1 MTKKLTTIKP
11 IESAITSYK
20 MPDVTIKAIK
30 EFQKAE
36 KLECKDTESRKII
49 GKHRVDIKSLI
60 KKVDRKRIDNNTDY
74 QEKNNGYAELIKSAL
89 TISRDV
95 FDVKIKDYDA
105 IALKK
110 KAKKDL
116 EKKKAA
122 GLIQY
127 HMDGLKV
134 DCESG
139 QEYNL
144 ISYEI
149 MGFLTNLREVEI
161 SAVDFGEMTED
172 AEIML
177 QEGLYNTQAKFD
189 SRVTFE
195 EEQVEQA
202 RIKKEQDEKAA
213 DLKKKEAKL
222 KADQAKADKKAKEK
236 KAEVN
241 KVAEAVAEKL
251 RLANKKLEDG
261 RLALEREKEGI
272 AAQRKADEDAKQA
285 EIDRK
290 AKAEVLFEEIFYSSD
305 PEDDRVTYDELHKR
319 RFSSNDLVL
328 KDKYAEYIVNLDAE
342 LAAMRD
348 QAYDYA
354 LIQEQEEIKKR
365 NIRAKKDKKYAKEI
379 EADKEILYRVIKS
392 VNEFISEFN
401 PLDRYYKTDAGAQ
414 VELDF
419 IIAVKAAIEK
429 ADTAQEA
436 L

>member
-149 MGFLTNLREVEI
+149 MGFLTNLRE
-161 SAVDFGEMTED
+161 
-172 AEIML
+172 
-177 QEGLYNTQAKFD
+177 
-189 SRVTFE
+189 
-195 EEQVEQA
+195 
-202 RIKKEQDEKAA
+202 
-213 DLKKKEAKL
+213 
-222 KADQAKADKKAKEK
+222 
-236 KAEVN
+236 
-241 KVAEAVAEKL
+241 
-251 RLANKKLEDG
+251 
-261 RLALEREKEGI
+261 
-272 AAQRKADEDAKQA
+272 
-285 EIDRK
+285 
-290 AKAEVLFEEIFYSSD
+290 
-305 PEDDRVTYDELHKR
+305 
-319 RFSSNDLVL
+319 
-328 KDKYAEYIVNLDAE
+328 
-342 LAAMRD
+342 
-348 QAYDYA
+348 
-354 LIQEQEEIKKR
+354 
-365 NIRAKKDKKYAKEI
+365 
-379 EADKEILYRVIKS
+379 
-392 VNEFISEFN
+392 
-401 PLDRYYKTDAGAQ
+401 
-414 VELDF
+414 
-419 IIAVKAAIEK
+419 
-429 ADTAQEA
+429 
-436 L
+436 